1 MIPYVIAYLLMI
13 AAAVILQRKKN
24 GKKLYIIFFALLWI
38 VILGLRHPS
47 MGIDLGYDR
56 SYGYLQ
62 AYRELGEYSFTEML
76 TRPYMNFERGYIV
89 LNKILYTICT
99 NYRLLLIVCALIP
112 MISISVWIYKNS
124 AHPFL
129 ASLIYLGLP
138 CFVINFSTLRQVI
151 ALSITLW
158 AFEYIKKRKPIPFFA
173 VVLLAVFFHKS
184 AIVFLAAYPIY
195 WFKTK
200 RSLQVVSLAIPIA
213 IFLLKYQ
220 IFMFLMRLTGGDKEP
235 DYNGAKTL
243 FIVLYLVYVYTVVFA
258 KQKTALENG
267 ARNLFFVS
275 VALQAMGGVY
285 SGVLRVGYYF
295 IIYAVL
301 LLPEIVENH
310 RIAKNNDARINY
322 VGMYVIIALC
332 FGFHGF
338 YLLQN
343 SSWAMAVPYRFFI

>member
-1 MIPYVIAYLLMI
+1 MIPYVIVYLLMI
-13 AAAVILQRKKN
+13 AAAVVLHRKKN
-24 GKKLYIIFFALLWI
+24 GKKLYMIFFASIWI
-38 VILGLRHPS
+38 FLLGLRHPS

-56 SYGYLQ
+56 SYGYLH
-62 AYRELGEYSFTEML
+62 AYREIGEYTVAETL

-112 MISISVWIYKNS
+112 MLSVSVWIYKNS
-124 AHPFL
+124 VHPFL
-129 ASLIYLGLP
+129 SSLVYLGLP
-138 CFVINFSTLRQVI
+138 CFIINFSTLRQVI

-158 AFEYIKKRKPIPFFA
+158 AFEYIKKRKPIPFIA
-173 VVLLAVFFHKS
+173 IVILAMFFHKS
-184 AIVFLAAYPIY
+184 AVVFLFAYPIY

-200 RSLQVVSLAIPIA
+200 RSLQLVSLTIPVA

-220 IFMFLMRLTGGDKEP
+220 IFALLMRLTGGDTEP
-235 DYNGAKTL
+235 DQNGAKTL
-243 FIVLYLVYVYTVVFA
+243 FIVLYLIYVYTVVFA

-301 LLPEIVENH
+301 LLPEILENH
-310 RIAKNNDARINY
+310 RIAQNSDAKINY
-322 VGMYVIIALC
+322 AGMYALIALC

-338 YLLQN
+338 YLLKM
-343 SSWAMAVPYRFFI
+343 SSWAMAVPYHFFI